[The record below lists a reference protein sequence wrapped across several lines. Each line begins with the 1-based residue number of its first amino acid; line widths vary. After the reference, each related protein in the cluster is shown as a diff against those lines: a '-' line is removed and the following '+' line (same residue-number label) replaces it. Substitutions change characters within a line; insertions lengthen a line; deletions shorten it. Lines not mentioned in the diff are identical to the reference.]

1 MDLEEIKNLIK
12 LDRGKFIIVEK
23 GEPVLMIMSFRDY
36 QKLIGYPNREVKKE
50 EVEKFN
56 SENESH
62 YSEEV
67 EQGEALN
74 IEDLPV

>member
-1 MDLEEIKNLIK
+1 
-12 LDRGKFIIVEK
+12 
-23 GEPVLMIMSFRDY
+23 LMIMSFRDY